1 MTSKQRHADRD
12 RAELIQRH
20 DNELKSLRVRYESNI
35 DLLQKENELKK
46 SQARKTIE
54 ELEKK
59 LTMISEKFQGLQR
72 LFESKVQEEQINH
85 QKSIDQLNSEHE
97 EKMKTLRQ
105 ELRKLNE
112 QLEQQL
118 KQQKEIL
125 EQNERTFTKIKTD
138 LESKY
143 QHQVSGKRSSVAL
156 RALRLSSR
164 SIRSWNERIT
174 MRSNCNWNTNSSS
187 RSSFTLFVGPLRDN
201 CLPFC

>member
-12 RAELIQRH
+12 RAELIQRQE
-20 DNELKSLRVRYESNI
+20 NELKSLRVRYESNI

-85 QKSIDQLNSEHE
+85 QKSLDQLNSEHD
-97 EKMKTLRQ
+97 EKMKTVRQ

-125 EQNERTFTKIKTD
+125 EQNERTFAKIRTD
-138 LESKY
+138 LESRY
-143 QHQVSGKRSSVAL
+143 QHQVRGKRSSVVL
-156 RALRLSSR
+156 RILRLSLS
-164 SIRSWNERIT
+164 
-174 MRSNCNWNTNSSS
+174 
-187 RSSFTLFVGPLRDN
+187 LF
-201 CLPFC
+201 